1 MQVQYK
7 TQAML
12 RKKGGMTLLEV
23 LFATVILGICVFS
36 LFQCL
41 TMNLEAFRKTDFPQG
56 VANVIA
62 LADAKYP
69 FVIKTD
75 PVEDLLVDPDTSLLD
90 GWTFERFCDED
101 AEEEEDEDGIYLVH
115 IKVTQGS
122 GGLGREAEFFKYI
135 YFEENESND

>member
-1 MQVQYK
+1 
-7 TQAML
+7 ML

-69 FVIKTD
+69 FVITIAKKAPRIVIQIGVVD
-75 PVEDLLVDPDTSLLD
+75 GNVRAKRIPVTTALKSFIRTGVLIA
-90 GWTFERFCDED
+90 F
-101 AEEEEDEDGIYLVH
+101 
-115 IKVTQGS
+115 
-122 GGLGREAEFFKYI
+122 
-135 YFEENESND
+135 

>member
-1 MQVQYK
+1 MKQAI
-7 TQAML
+7 TQNKIN
-12 RKKGGMTLLEV
+12 KKGGMTLIEV

-41 TMNLEAFRKTDFPQG
+41 TMNLETFRRTDFPQG

-122 GGLGREAEFFKYI
+122 GGPGREAEFFKYI
-135 YFEENESND
+135 YFEENGSND

>member
-1 MQVQYK
+1 
-7 TQAML
+7 ML

-122 GGLGREAEFFKYI
+122 GGAGREAEFFKYI